1 MWLVGTLPDS
11 TVQKQSCYIRLFYS
25 PVPLLILFLHLGCPS
40 LPFYSQTHLA
50 KYGSLQEGGGGKESC
65 TLGFMVNPL
74 FLVFFCIF
82 IHLHYFLLGTGDAK
96 KNPVLAI
103 ELKVNPFS
111 GITDYPSLPINQV
124 ISHPTDLSPDNPS
137 LSGFSLSQPTILP
150 LTADL

>member
-1 MWLVGTLPDS
+1 MGTILDS
-11 TVQKQSCYIRLFYS
+11 TVQKQSYIRLFYS
-25 PVPLLILFLHLGCPS
+25 PVLLLILFLHLGCPS

-50 KYGSLQEGGGGKESC
+50 KYGSLQEDEGEESC
-65 TLGFMVNPL
+65 TLGFMVTPL

-82 IHLHYFLLGTGDAK
+82 IYLHYFLLGTRDAK

-124 ISHPTDLSPDNPS
+124 ISYPTDLSPDNPL
-137 LSGFSLSQPTILP
+137 LSGFSLSQPTILSS
-150 LTADL
+150 TADL